1 MTATPYT
8 KRGTMVKCSIG
19 CDGNLFYGR
28 ASLQG
33 SCLFE
38 AMETS
43 FMRLQQK
50 IFSWNPNPENDTEI
64 DAKSQL
70 LEMIEQS

>member
-1 MTATPYT
+1 
-8 KRGTMVKCSIG
+8 MVKCSIG
-19 CDGNLFYGR
+19 CDGDLFYGR
-28 ASLQG
+28 AYLQG

-43 FMRLQQK
+43 FMGLQQK

-64 DAKSQL
+64 NAKSQL
-70 LEMIEQS
+70 LEMIRES

>member
-1 MTATPYT
+1 
-8 KRGTMVKCSIG
+8 MVKCSIG
-19 CDGNLFYGR
+19 CDGDLFYGR
-28 ASLQG
+28 AYLQG

-43 FMRLQQK
+43 FMGLQQK
-50 IFSWNPNPENDTEI
+50 IFSWDPNPENNTEN

-70 LEMIEQS
+70 LEMIRES

>member
-1 MTATPYT
+1 MTATPFT
-8 KRGTMVKCSIG
+8 KRETMVKCSIG
-19 CDGNLFYGR
+19 CDGDLFYGR

-33 SCLFE
+33 SSLFE
-38 AMETS
+38 ATESS

-50 IFSWNPNPENDTEI
+50 IFSWNPNPENDTET

-70 LEMIEQS
+70 LDMIRES

>member
-1 MTATPYT
+1 
-8 KRGTMVKCSIG
+8 MVKCSIG
-19 CDGNLFYGR
+19 CDGDLFYGK
-28 ASLQG
+28 AYLQG

-43 FMRLQQK
+43 FMGLQQK
-50 IFSWNPNPENDTEI
+50 IFSWNPNPENDTEN

-70 LEMIEQS
+70 LEMIRES

>member
-1 MTATPYT
+1 MI
-8 KRGTMVKCSIG
+8 KCSIG
-19 CDGNLFYGR
+19 CDGDLFYSR
-28 ASLQG
+28 ATLQG

-43 FMRLQQK
+43 FMGLQQK
-50 IFSWNPNPENDTEI
+50 IFSWDPHPENDTEI

>member
-1 MTATPYT
+1 
-8 KRGTMVKCSIG
+8 MVKCSIG
-19 CDGNLFYGR
+19 CDGDLFYGR
-28 ASLQG
+28 AYLQG

-43 FMRLQQK
+43 FMGLQQK
-50 IFSWNPNPENDTEI
+50 IFSWNPNPENDTEN

>member
-1 MTATPYT
+1 
-8 KRGTMVKCSIG
+8 
-19 CDGNLFYGR
+19 
-28 ASLQG
+28 
-33 SCLFE
+33 
-38 AMETS
+38 METS
-43 FMRLQQK
+43 FMGLQQK

>member
-1 MTATPYT
+1 
-8 KRGTMVKCSIG
+8 MVKCSIG
-19 CDGNLFYGR
+19 CDGDLFYGR
-28 ASLQG
+28 AYLQG

-43 FMRLQQK
+43 FMGLQQK
-50 IFSWNPNPENDTEI
+50 IFSWNPNPENNTEI

-70 LEMIEQS
+70 IEMIRES

>member
-1 MTATPYT
+1 
-8 KRGTMVKCSIG
+8 MVKCSIG
-19 CDGNLFYGR
+19 CDGDLFYGR
-28 ASLQG
+28 AYLQG

-43 FMRLQQK
+43 FMGLQQK

-70 LEMIEQS
+70 LEMIRES